1 MFAKKRRK
9 IWPIVLAFVL
19 LLLGVLAAGGV
30 YIARTL
36 TFELLLRGNEM
47 VTQEYGAIYADAG
60 VQPVLRSPLFGDYVV
75 EVPVVSEGQVD
86 SNTVGIYAITYRA
99 EFLWMADT
107 AVRIVKIMDTTA
119 PVISLVEDE
128 DFTLPGHAYI
138 EDGFTAVDDYDG
150 DISHLVEWT
159 LAGNVMTYRVAD
171 SSGNVTTVHRVIHYD
186 DPLPPSITLLGDRE
200 VTVYLGREYLEAGW
214 TAEDNFDGDM
224 TEKVKAEG
232 EVDIHT
238 PGKYTITYTLT
249 DTFGNSTSAKR
260 VVTVE
265 PVPEPEIVVPGEKV
279 IYLTFD
285 DGPGPHTPRLL
296 EILKKYD
303 VKATFFVVNTKY
315 ADLISDIVADGH
327 AIGVHTASH
336 IYRDIYA
343 SEEAFFAD
351 FKTIHDLIYEK
362 SEVKT
367 TLMRFPGGSSNR
379 VSASYNEGIM
389 TRLTK
394 IVTDY
399 GLQYF
404 DWNVNSL
411 DAGGAGTAEQVY
423 QNVISSVRQ
432 NPYSVVLQ
440 HDIHGF
446 SVDAVERIIQ
456 WGLANGYTFLPL
468 EPTSPGCHQKILN

>member
-1 MFAKKRRK
+1 
-9 IWPIVLAFVL
+9 
-19 LLLGVLAAGGV
+19 
-30 YIARTL
+30 
-36 TFELLLRGNEM
+36 
-47 VTQEYGAIYADAG
+47 
-60 VQPVLRSPLFGDYVV
+60 
-75 EVPVVSEGQVD
+75 
-86 SNTVGIYAITYRA
+86 
-99 EFLWMADT
+99 
-107 AVRIVKIMDTTA
+107 
-119 PVISLVEDE
+119 
-128 DFTLPGHAYI
+128 
-138 EDGFTAVDDYDG
+138 
-150 DISHLVEWT
+150 
-159 LAGNVMTYRVAD
+159 
-171 SSGNVTTVHRVIHYD
+171 
-186 DPLPPSITLLGDRE
+186 
-200 VTVYLGREYLEAGW
+200 VYLGREYLEAGW